1 MSDSAG
7 PRMVKDAA
15 RRRAKRNRQDRK
27 TIDAYKRTVREI
39 EELAHRSGEVVATG
53 QTIAKAVL
61 RRSMS
66 PIERL
71 KKHKKLSGNEEAAA
85 TDLLFAYAIESGD
98 PPVRKD
104 DLGTKIDNDSN
115 TEEVVAARR
124 IDTFD
129 KFREWRADLKHTNA
143 YRVVTAVLFQ
153 EQPIADVAR
162 ENCWG
167 YGTTL
172 KHFYAGLRHFA
183 ALRGNVPRGL
193 KWRLPVGGK

>member
-1 MSDSAG
+1 MID
-7 PRMVKDAA
+7 PVKDAA

-27 TIDAYKRTVREI
+27 TIDAYKRTVIEI
-39 EELAHRSGEVVATG
+39 EELAHRGREAVATG

-61 RRSMS
+61 RRRAA

-71 KKHKKLSGNEEAAA
+71 RSKLNANEEAAA
-85 TDLLFAYAIESGD
+85 DDLLFAHAIESGD

-104 DLGTKIDNDSN
+104 DLGTKIDNERFDS
-115 TEEVVAARR
+115 EEANIVRH

-129 KFREWRADLKHTNA
+129 KFREWRADLKHTSA
-143 YRVVTAVLFQ
+143 YRVVTAVLFD

-183 ALRGNVPRGL
+183 ALRGNVPRGE
-193 KWRLPVGGK
+193 KWRLV